1 MHNFS
6 LRKTLIASV
15 VCVLSSTALAQSA
28 QESHSGHGQTS
39 TQSAADAGFG
49 TMDDSAVTP
58 TSNAADHGNMQM
70 DGMTG
75 MSDMGGSSAPADARD
90 PHAYSGGYELGTG
103 LYAVGEQ
110 RSLMM
115 ADEHKFASL
124 LVDRFERVYSNGGD
138 SNSYEVQAWYGDSYN
153 KLTVKAEGEFA
164 QGRVQDAR
172 TELLWAKAFHP
183 YWDVQAGIRNDI
195 SADGPSRNWLAFG
208 VQGLAP
214 YWFEVDATAYLG
226 TEGRTAFRLSTEY
239 ELMLTQRLILQP
251 RLEANVYGKDDPEVG
266 VGRGLSSATFGV
278 RLRYEFSRQFA
289 PYIGIEHSARFGRT
303 ATLVRNAGGDAQQ
316 TQVVAGLRFWF

>member
-1 MHNFS
+1 MPNFILSKTFFAS
-6 LRKTLIASV
+6 LICIAS
-15 VCVLSSTALAQSA
+15 SAALAQSS
-28 QESHSGHGQTS
+28 QDNHSGHGQTGI
-39 TQSAADAGFG
+39 QSATDAGFG
-49 TMDDSAVTP
+49 TMDDSAVTQAP
-58 TSNAADHGNMQM
+58 DAAGHGNMQM
-70 DGMTG
+70 DGMSG

-90 PHAYSGGYELGTG
+90 PHAYSGGYQLGTG
-103 LYAVGEQ
+103 LYAVGQQ

-124 LVDRFERVYSNGGD
+124 LVDRFERGHSNGGN

-153 KLTVKAEGEFA
+153 KLTVKAEGEVA
-164 QGRVQDAR
+164 QGRVEDAR

-195 SADGPSRNWLAFG
+195 GENRPSRNWLAFG

-226 TEGRTAFRLSTEY
+226 TEGRTALRLSTEY

-289 PYIGIEHSARFGRT
+289 PYIGIERSASFGRT
-303 ATLVRNAGGDAQQ
+303 ATLVRNAGGDARQ
-316 TQVVAGLRFWF
+316 TQVVAGVRFWF

>member
-1 MHNFS
+1 MSNFI
-6 LRKTLIASV
+6 LNKTLFASLICIAS
-15 VCVLSSTALAQSA
+15 SAALAQSA
-28 QESHSGHGQTS
+28 QENHSNHGQTGI
-39 TQSAADAGFG
+39 QSATDAGFG
-49 TMDDSAVTP
+49 TMDDSAVP
-58 TSNAADHGNMQM
+58 PASNAAGHGNMQM
-70 DGMTG
+70 DG

-90 PHAYSGGYELGTG
+90 PHAYSGGYQLGTG
-103 LYAVGEQ
+103 LYAVGQQ

-124 LVDRFERVYSNGGD
+124 LVDRFERGHSNGGN
-138 SNSYEVQAWYGDSYN
+138 SNSYDAQAWYGDSYN
-153 KLTVKAEGEFA
+153 KLTVKAEGEVA
-164 QGRVQDAR
+164 QGRVEDAR

-195 SADGPSRNWLAFG
+195 SANGPSRNWLAFG

-214 YWFEVDATAYLG
+214 YWFNVDATAYLG
-226 TEGRTAFRLSTEY
+226 TEGRTALRLLTEY
-239 ELMLTQRLILQP
+239 ELLLTQRLILQP

-266 VGRGLSSATFGV
+266 VGSGLSSATFGV

>member
-1 MHNFS
+1 MSNFIFS
-6 LRKTLIASV
+6 KTLFASLVCIAS
-15 VCVLSSTALAQSA
+15 SNALAQSA
-28 QESHSGHGQTS
+28 QDSHSNHGQGS
-39 TQSAADAGFG
+39 IQSATDAGFG
-49 TMDDSAVTP
+49 TMDNSAATP
-58 TSNAADHGNMQM
+58 ASNAVGHGNMQM

-75 MSDMGGSSAPADARD
+75 MSGMGDSSAPADARD
-90 PHAYSGGYELGTG
+90 PHAYSDGYELGTG

-124 LVDRFERVYSNGGD
+124 LVDRFERVHSNNGN

-153 KLTVKAEGEFA
+153 KLTVKAEGEVA
-164 QGRVQDAR
+164 QGRVEDAR

-226 TEGRTAFRLSTEY
+226 TEGRTALRLSTEY

-266 VGRGLSSATFGV
+266 VGSGLSSATFGV

-303 ATLVRNAGGDAQQ
+303 ATLMRNAGGDAQQ
-316 TQVVAGLRFWF
+316 TQVVAGVRFWF